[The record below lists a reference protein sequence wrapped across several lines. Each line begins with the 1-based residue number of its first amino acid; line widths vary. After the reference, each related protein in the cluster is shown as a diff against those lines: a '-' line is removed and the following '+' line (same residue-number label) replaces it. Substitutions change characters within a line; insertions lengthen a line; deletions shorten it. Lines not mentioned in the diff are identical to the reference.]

1 MNSTQQLEYLKRNFE
16 CVNIRWVTTRCVY
29 RLAMGKFD
37 TNQYVHAQPFIG
49 ISDYWTIDATE
60 ESIAIAAAVRDIKL
74 GLMHLCGIQLKIY
87 LGKKCS
93 KTKN

>member
-29 RLAMGKFD
+29 RLIMGNFD
-37 TNQYVHAQPFIG
+37 PDKYISPQPFFG
-49 ISDYWTIDATE
+49 VGEYWTIDASE
-60 ESIAIAAAVRDIKL
+60 ESIAISSAVRDVKIA
-74 GLMHLCGIQLKIY
+74 LMHHCGIQLKIHNRI
-87 LGKKCS
+87 KCS